1 MIKIKNR
8 HIVKYWDVNN
18 LYGWA
23 MSLKLSVN
31 NFEWIE
37 DASRF
42 NQDFTKNQNKESDEG
57 CFLEIYVQYPK
68 KLPELHNN

>member
-1 MIKIKNR
+1 MKDYDKNKESSYR
-8 HIVKYWDVNN
+8 KYWDVNN

-23 MSLKLSVN
+23 MSLKLPVN

-42 NQDFTKNQNKESDEG
+42 NQDFTKN
-57 CFLEIYVQYPK
+57 
-68 KLPELHNN
+68 